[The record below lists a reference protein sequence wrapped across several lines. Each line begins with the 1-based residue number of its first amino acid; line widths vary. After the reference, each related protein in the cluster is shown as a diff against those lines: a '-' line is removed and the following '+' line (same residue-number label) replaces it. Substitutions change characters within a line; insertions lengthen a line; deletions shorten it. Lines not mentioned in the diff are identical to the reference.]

1 MEVRKKILIAS
12 VTEIP
17 KLPNKS
23 SALCFTLG
31 SIRMLMFAVLDI
43 LLLPTTYNVLQMLNK
58 CFVVA
63 YI

>member
-17 KLPNKS
+17 KLSNKS